1 MTTCFQ
7 GRVYARRRDGRLL
20 RFRDR
25 KLFDKYRISAH
36 ETRRTLQIITRS
48 EFIDEKD
55 AYEAPRWIHSE
66 SGHRMTESQHPTWI
80 RNG

>member
-25 KLFDKYRISAH
+25 RLFDEYRISAH
-36 ETRRTLQIITRS
+36 ETRKTLQIITRS
-48 EFIDEKD
+48 EFIGEKD
-55 AYEAPRWIHSE
+55 AYESPRWIHSE
-66 SGHRMTESQHPTWI
+66 ILPGMSLLVDRP
-80 RNG
+80 